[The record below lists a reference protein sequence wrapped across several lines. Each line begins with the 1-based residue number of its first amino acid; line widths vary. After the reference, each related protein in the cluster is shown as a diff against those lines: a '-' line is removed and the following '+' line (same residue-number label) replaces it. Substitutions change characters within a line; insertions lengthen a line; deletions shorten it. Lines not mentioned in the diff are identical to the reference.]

1 MKEGHADIIVVL
13 KYAIQ
18 MELDGKKFYQ
28 LAAKESNNKAGKELF
43 PWLAEQED
51 EHRIHFERIYE
62 ALAAEKGWPQIDVK
76 PDKNKKLATL
86 FSRAITNSGTAV
98 KAVREEFES
107 VDKAMDMEIKSR
119 DYYREHAGK
128 SVSDIARNFYTQIA
142 DEEQGHY
149 LALVDYKE
157 YIADPD
163 GWFTRTEHHSLDG
176 A

>member
-1 MKEGHADIIVVL
+1 MKEGQAGIIEVL

-51 EHRIHFERIYE
+51 EHRKRFERIYE
-62 ALAAEKGWPQIDVK
+62 ALAADKGWPEIDVK
-76 PDKNKKLATL
+76 PDKNKKLVTL
-86 FSRAITNSGTAV
+86 FARAIKKAGTAV
-98 KAVREEFES
+98 KAGHGEFEA
-107 VDKAMDMEIKSR
+107 VEKAMEMEIKSR
-119 DYYREHAGK
+119 DYYRLHADK
-128 SVSDIARNFYTQIA
+128 SVSDIAKNFYSQIA
-142 DEEQGHY
+142 AEEQGHY

-157 YIADPD
+157 YIADPV
-163 GWFTRTEHHSLDG
+163 GWFTRTEHHMLDG